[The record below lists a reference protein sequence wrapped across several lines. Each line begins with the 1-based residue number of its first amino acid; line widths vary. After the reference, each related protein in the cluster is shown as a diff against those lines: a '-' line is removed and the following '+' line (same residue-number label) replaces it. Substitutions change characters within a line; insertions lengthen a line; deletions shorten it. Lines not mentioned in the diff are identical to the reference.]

1 MGSKP
6 ALCPKSLPLAFVP
19 RAEVSSPADLVSV
32 GQRLPTRRN
41 KSDAPSFFAKG
52 TYAKPLRRRPMNRIT
67 TGLLAATLSATFVAA
82 EVVPVNAQPA
92 YVPLSQAATPDVQTV
107 QYREWRR
114 NRSFD
119 RNFSRNRSF
128 SRNGDMYWNGHRG
141 YREYHPGYR
150 RHGDYWFPLAAFAT
164 GALITGAIVNE
175 NNRVY
180 EGNAHVQWC
189 YNHYRSYRASDN
201 TFQPNN
207 GPRRECRSPY

>member
-1 MGSKP
+1 
-6 ALCPKSLPLAFVP
+6 
-19 RAEVSSPADLVSV
+19 
-32 GQRLPTRRN
+32 
-41 KSDAPSFFAKG
+41 
-52 TYAKPLRRRPMNRIT
+52 MNRIT

-82 EVVPVNAQPA
+82 EVVPVNAQPN

-141 YREYHPGYR
+141 YREYRRGYR

-164 GALITGAIVNE
+164 GALITGAIVNNE

-180 EGNAHVQWC
+180 EGNSHVQWC
-189 YNHYRSYRASDN
+189 YDHYRSYRASDN